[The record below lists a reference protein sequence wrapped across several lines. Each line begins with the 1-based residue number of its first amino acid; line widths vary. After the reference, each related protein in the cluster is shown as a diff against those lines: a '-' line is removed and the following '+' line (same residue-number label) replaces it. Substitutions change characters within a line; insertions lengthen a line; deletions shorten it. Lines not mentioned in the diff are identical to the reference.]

1 MPRGEN
7 AGAGGRRMP
16 ERRVRGG
23 GVWVEGAEL
32 PSKHRA
38 MCEDK
43 VHQCGDSQPRGH
55 FRAGGEIPRAGKPET
70 KRREDMSEGEG
81 REQGIS

>member
-1 MPRGEN
+1 MPREEN
-7 AGAGGRRMP
+7 ARGGGMP
-16 ERRVRGG
+16 ERGVRGG
-23 GVWVEGAEL
+23 RVRVEGAEL

-43 VHQCGDSQPRGH
+43 VHQCGDSQARGH
-55 FRAGGEIPRAGKPET
+55 FRAGGEKPET
-70 KRREDMSEGEG
+70 KRKEDMSEGEG

>member
-1 MPRGEN
+1 MPGEGGD
-7 AGAGGRRMP
+7 AEGGECPGRDAREGGAR
-16 ERRVRGG
+16 

-55 FRAGGEIPRAGKPET
+55 FRAGGEKRET